1 MKIKITYS
9 AEEGAVAQG
18 IAAVIKSYFN
28 QCTVK
33 QPDTDEKYK
42 HIYVS
47 VKTRSKEE

>member
-9 AEEGAVAQG
+9 AEEDAVAQG

-33 QPDTDEKYK
+33 QTDTDEKYK

-47 VKTRSKEE
+47 IKNRTRD